1 MNGSNDKEMV
11 EMNNKFGDI
20 VISVRHY
27 SIIILQLI
35 KFYFLLLA
43 DILGL
48 GVFNLGNL
56 QPGEILTS
64 LRAHPRLEPVFAALG
79 ADSHHWEREMLQWG
93 RSQVQNNP
101 LDFFNN
107 FWCPHSSFPARFEF
121 ARLSFLPWL
130 SSELYPQFYELV
142 PLSWITL
149 RNARIWNIELEKNQR
164 YQLILNINLI

>member
-27 SIIILQLI
+27 SIMILQLI

-64 LRAHPRLEPVFAALG
+64 LRAHTRLELEPVFAALG
-79 ADSHHWEREMLQWG
+79 AESHH
-93 RSQVQNNP
+93 
-101 LDFFNN
+101 
-107 FWCPHSSFPARFEF
+107 
-121 ARLSFLPWL
+121 
-130 SSELYPQFYELV
+130 
-142 PLSWITL
+142 
-149 RNARIWNIELEKNQR
+149 
-164 YQLILNINLI
+164 

>member
-11 EMNNKFGDI
+11 EMNNKYGEI

-79 ADSHHWEREMLQWG
+79 ADSHH
-93 RSQVQNNP
+93 
-101 LDFFNN
+101 
-107 FWCPHSSFPARFEF
+107 
-121 ARLSFLPWL
+121 
-130 SSELYPQFYELV
+130 
-142 PLSWITL
+142 
-149 RNARIWNIELEKNQR
+149 
-164 YQLILNINLI
+164 